1 MKKEHF
7 LLSESTVSVHRPSFV
22 FTTAMLLL
30 VMLLYAVA
38 GSLFFL
44 LLSGGGVPAVQN
56 AAMFDRSAVAALR
69 ISQVAGQILVLA
81 LPAGLLAGFHVRGK
95 RLLSREPLVFLGIKG
110 GISWRQVL
118 FAVLGMVCLQPLL
131 HSITELQDIFLWPA
145 LGTAGKDVLESR
157 QQMDALLEK
166 LAGMHSLSEAMAV
179 AGVLAL
185 TPACCEEI
193 FFRGYLQ
200 QNYARS
206 LSPLASVFFTG
217 FVFAVFHLSAA
228 NLVPLTLLGWYIGY
242 VFMQSGNLAVP
253 FSVHLLNNL
262 AALLVLHFSGES
274 SSIPGE
280 SVVFSLWWWF
290 AVAGGLLLFLFFM
303 QRLRAACD

>member
-1 MKKEHF
+1 MKEHI
-7 LLSESTVSVHRPSFV
+7 LLSEPTLSVRRPSFM
-22 FTTAMLLL
+22 FTTAVLLL
-30 VMLLYAVA
+30 VMLSYAVA

-44 LLSGGGVPAVQN
+44 LLSGGGVPAVQGE
-56 AAMFDRSAVAALR
+56 ALFDRSAVAALR
-69 ISQVAGQILVLA
+69 VSQVAGQVLVLA
-81 LPAGLLAGFHVRGK
+81 LPVLLLAGAHVRK
-95 RLLSREPLVFLGIKG
+95 QKLFSRGPLVFLGIKSG
-110 GISWRQVL
+110 VSWRQVL
-118 FAVLGMVCLQPLL
+118 FAVLGMVSLQPLL
-131 HSITELQDIFLWPA
+131 HSITELQDLFLWPA
-145 LGTAGKDVLESR
+145 LGTAGQDVLESR
-157 QQMDALLEK
+157 RQMDLLLEK
-166 LAGMHSLSEAMAV
+166 LAGMHSFLEAIGV
-179 AGVLAL
+179 FGVLAL

-206 LSPLASVFFTG
+206 LTPLASVFFTG

-242 VFMQSGNLAVP
+242 VFMLSGNLAVP

-274 SSIPGE
+274 SSIPVE
-280 SVVFSLWWWF
+280 SVVFSLWWWL
-290 AVAGGLLLFLFFM
+290 AVAGGVLLFLFFM

>member
-1 MKKEHF
+1 MKEHI
-7 LLSESTVSVHRPSFV
+7 LLSEPTLSVRRPSFM
-22 FTTAMLLL
+22 FTTAVLLL
-30 VMLLYAVA
+30 VMLSYAVA

-44 LLSGGGVPAVQN
+44 LLSGGGVPAVQGE
-56 AAMFDRSAVAALR
+56 ALFDRSAVAALR
-69 ISQVAGQILVLA
+69 VSQVAGQVLVLA
-81 LPAGLLAGFHVRGK
+81 LPVLLLAGAHVRK
-95 RLLSREPLVFLGIKG
+95 QKLFSRAPLVFLGIKSG
-110 GISWRQVL
+110 VSWRQVL
-118 FAVLGMVCLQPLL
+118 FAVLGMVSLQPLL
-131 HSITELQDIFLWPA
+131 HSITELQDLFLWPA
-145 LGTAGKDVLESR
+145 LGTAGQDVLESR
-157 QQMDALLEK
+157 RQMDLLLEK
-166 LAGMHSLSEAMAV
+166 LAGMHSFLEAMAV
-179 AGVLAL
+179 FGVLAL

-206 LSPLASVFFTG
+206 LTPLASVFFTG

-274 SSIPGE
+274 SSIPVE
-280 SVVFSLWWWF
+280 SVVFSLWWWL